1 VVGLGIKSLTLSPN
15 NSMIAAGLYDGRIFL
30 YNNLTALEIAS
41 LSHLQKIDLNLKYSK
56 TIFIY

>member
-1 VVGLGIKSLTLSPN
+1 MVGLGIKSLTLSPN

-41 LSHLQKIDLNLKYSK
+41 LSHL
-56 TIFIY
+56 